1 MSTNAAQPHGER
13 DMRKTKR
20 KVRRAIAKSYRVGF
34 DGTLRAPSIAA
45 GRTESFEDV
54 ESLIASLDG
63 DDDNAQ
69 RDMPSLPRKR

>member
-1 MSTNAAQPHGER
+1 MHAEPDWINSQQCR
-13 DMRKTKR
+13 DELAEAEAD
-20 KVRRAIAKSYRVGF
+20 V
-34 DGTLRAPSIAA
+34 AA

-63 DDDNAQ
+63 DDNAQ